1 MSIEF
6 KYYEQFVFESDRS
19 KFLKTLI
26 PASDSFYFFTL
37 LDAMNTH
44 GALLPE
50 EMLAWIKKGQKK
62 GKNG

>member
-6 KYYEQFVFESDRS
+6 KYYEQFVFSSDRS

-26 PASDSFYFFTL
+26 PNSDSLRFFTL

-44 GALLPE
+44 GGMVPQ
-50 EMLAWIKKGQKK
+50 EMIEVLKKYTKH
-62 GKNG
+62 N